1 MSLRVRGEN
10 TGKRSAKTRFNRMK
24 ALIVLG
30 SIVGFLTG
38 ATLALAGNSPW
49 PTALWRACVA
59 ALAAAILTRWW
70 SGIWVQSLRDSLEQR
85 RHPRPSN
92 IKPAPKT

>member
-1 MSLRVRGEN
+1 
-10 TGKRSAKTRFNRMK
+10 MK

-38 ATLALAGNSPW
+38 AALALAGNSSW

-59 ALAAAILTRWW
+59 ALGAAILTRWW
-70 SGIWVQSLRDSLEQR
+70 SKVWVQNLQDSLEQR
-85 RHPRPSN
+85 QRPRPSN
-92 IKPAPKT
+92 LKSSAKI